1 MNAANLNRFVK
12 SAALI
17 AAAAI
22 VAAGASL
29 INVQASPKSDMPVY
43 ELPRVVVTAKRA
55 TIVQL
60 PRVVVTG
67 HRVSKTDPELAQ
79 RATGNPAAR
88 G

>member
-1 MNAANLNRFVK
+1 MNAATLNRFVK

-17 AAAAI
+17 ASAAI
-22 VAAGASL
+22 VAAIASL
-29 INVQASPKSDMPVY
+29 INVQAAPKPDMPVY
-43 ELPRVVVTAKRA
+43 ELPRVVVTAQRA

-67 HRVSKTDPELAQ
+67 HRVTSTENNLAQ
-79 RATGNPAAR
+79 RAAAKSAAR

>member
-1 MNAANLNRFVK
+1 MNAAALNRFVK

-17 AAAAI
+17 ASAAI
-22 VAAGASL
+22 VAAIASL
-29 INVQASPKSDMPVY
+29 INVQASPKSEMPVY
-43 ELPRVVVTAKRA
+43 ELPRVVVSAQRA

-67 HRVSKTDPELAQ
+67 HRVTGADKNLSENAAVKTAL
-79 RATGNPAAR
+79 R